1 MPLPREEERLREWLE
16 GEDPNYRNTGKG
28 VSENSQTERLERR
41 RGERRGEEGREGK
54 ERRGNMGI

>member
-41 RGERRGEEGREGK
+41 RGERQNGRPAK
-54 ERRGNMGI
+54 LPRKSERTG